1 MRLFLGLRV
10 VSQVIG
16 LRRYASLFAVLSAS
30 FSALYLVLL
39 PTLPFGAF
47 VLQAIMFITPVQV
60 VFAVVLGVLLALL
73 VTLNVYARR
82 LGGAY
87 VGVAPAGSVL
97 AGLVNALC
105 CTPIIH
111 TILGLLGGFSPII
124 YTLSPHL
131 EYFFE
136 EYYWVFYIFSAAI
149 LVYALFRVSRSIACC
164 VPNYLAERRENAH

>member
-60 VFAVVLGVLLALL
+60 VFALVLGVLLALL

-97 AGLVNALC
+97 AGLVNAVVSSFKIERFIC
-105 CTPIIH
+105 I
-111 TILGLLGGFSPII
+111 SV
-124 YTLSPHL
+124 
-131 EYFFE
+131 FE
-136 EYYWVFYIFSAAI
+136 QFICAWAVGW
-149 LVYALFRVSRSIACC
+149 
-164 VPNYLAERRENAH
+164 